1 MKQKITLLLLSI
13 VLAASALAQSNTAT
27 DIPQEQTPEAVVNI
41 QIEAYNSR
49 DMDAFLAT
57 YSEDIKIYDETGK
70 LTMNGH
76 EDMRKAY
83 SRLFDN
89 TPNLNCRIENRI
101 IINNKVI
108 DKENVIANDRT
119 LEAVAIY
126 KVENG
131 KITEVRFVK

>member
-1 MKQKITLLLLSI
+1 MKQKVTFLLLLIAFATS
-13 VLAASALAQSNTAT
+13 VFAQTNTVADT
-27 DIPQEQTPEAVVNI
+27 LQELTPVEVVNI

-70 LTMNGH
+70 LTMDGH